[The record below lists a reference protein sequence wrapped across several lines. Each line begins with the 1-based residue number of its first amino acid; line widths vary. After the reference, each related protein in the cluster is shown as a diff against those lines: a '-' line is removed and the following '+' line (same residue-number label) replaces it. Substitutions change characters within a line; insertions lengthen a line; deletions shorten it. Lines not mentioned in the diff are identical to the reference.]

1 MKKLVLLGLLLV
13 GILALGPIATLA
25 QGPTE
30 SPPAP
35 PPRLGVV
42 VSPADSGLRVER
54 VLPGSPAE
62 EAGVLEGDVI
72 AAANGSPVPN
82 PAQLREMVAGG
93 DEVVLTILRGQE
105 KLEISIMAGPQTEA
119 MPEVWPPPDGR
130 YPPYPYPYPYYEE
143 WWDWRLI
150 RPLIEELEGIGPGE
164 FFSHFLGAEV
174 KVTDKDAN
182 PRTLR
187 FFPGKVKAV
196 SETTLAITPNGQE
209 TSLTFTVTANT
220 VIKKGGEWVRLRRL
234 KAGEQ
239 VLVVTVDSTDKA
251 SVLLSPG
258 PRFRPVPL
266 PRPIPMPG
274 PMIPERPGLGY
285 GQEGGPGR

>member
-13 GILALGPIATLA
+13 GILALGPIAPLA

-130 YPPYPYPYPYYEE
+130 YPP
-143 WWDWRLI
+143 
-150 RPLIEELEGIGPGE
+150 
-164 FFSHFLGAEV
+164 
-174 KVTDKDAN
+174 
-182 PRTLR
+182 
-187 FFPGKVKAV
+187 
-196 SETTLAITPNGQE
+196 
-209 TSLTFTVTANT
+209 
-220 VIKKGGEWVRLRRL
+220 
-234 KAGEQ
+234 
-239 VLVVTVDSTDKA
+239 
-251 SVLLSPG
+251 
-258 PRFRPVPL
+258 
-266 PRPIPMPG
+266 
-274 PMIPERPGLGY
+274 
-285 GQEGGPGR
+285 